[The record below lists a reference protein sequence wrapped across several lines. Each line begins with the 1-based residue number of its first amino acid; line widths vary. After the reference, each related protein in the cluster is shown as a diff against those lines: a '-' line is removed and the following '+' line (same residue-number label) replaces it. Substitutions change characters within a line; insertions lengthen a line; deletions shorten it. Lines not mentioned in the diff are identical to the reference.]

1 MAKFKQGFFTPA
13 NPQKYKGNSNNIIYR
28 SSWELHFMKNF
39 LDVNPSVL
47 KWSSEEI
54 AIPYMFLDEKHR
66 YFPDFYM
73 EVKQSDNQV
82 KKFLVEIKAQKDFIQ
97 KKPRKYMTE
106 KQTKQYREQ
115 ALTIAKNQA
124 KWDAAKNFCSINNME
139 FIVLSEKELGIKKR

>member
-1 MAKFKQGFFTPA
+1 M
-13 NPQKYKGNSNNIIYR
+13 R
-28 SSWELHFMKNF
+28 NF
-39 LDVNPSVL
+39 LDINPSII

-54 AIPYMFLDEKHR
+54 VIPYISPLDNQKHR

-115 ALTIAKNQA
+115 A
-124 KWDAAKNFCSINNME
+124 
-139 FIVLSEKELGIKKR
+139 

>member
-106 KQTKQYREQ
+106 KGKIIPRRTTGVCAKHQRE
-115 ALTIAKNQA
+115 LTNA
-124 KWDAAKNFCSINNME
+124 
-139 FIVLSEKELGIKKR
+139 IKKARVMALLPYKNN

>member
-1 MAKFKQGFFTPA
+1 
-13 NPQKYKGNSNNIIYR
+13 
-28 SSWELHFMKNF
+28 
-39 LDVNPSVL
+39 
-47 KWSSEEI
+47 
-54 AIPYMFLDEKHR
+54 
-66 YFPDFYM
+66 M

-115 ALTIAKNQA
+115 ALVIAKNQA
-124 KWDAAKNFCSINNME
+124 KWDAAKNFCSLNNME

>member
-1 MAKFKQGFFTPA
+1 
-13 NPQKYKGNSNNIIYR
+13 
-28 SSWELHFMKNF
+28 MKNF

-115 ALTIAKNQA
+115 ALVIAKNQA
-124 KWDAAKNFCSINNME
+124 KWDAAKNFCSLNNME